1 MTTRI
6 IGRVVSTHI
15 RKYNAGEFAN
25 GLYKK
30 LKSALDKVSFGSR
43 SSQEEEEETAT
54 ATAAAAAVVVAA
66 AADHRHSYIS
76 IARRR
81 CATRRLFAREHFA
94 YLKSLNFAL

>member
-54 ATAAAAAVVVAA
+54 AAAAVVVVAA